1 MMPDRNDRIYYHTRD
16 NPNRRDMDIAW
27 LDFSCTDPIK
37 IRNINANDAG
47 NADGFMDYFHDITR
61 VWVETFFDRHP
72 LKPKETDAKVD
83 RISRYPDSFL
93 CR

>member
-1 MMPDRNDRIYYHTRD
+1 MQG
-16 NPNRRDMDIAW
+16 
-27 LDFSCTDPIK
+27 LDFYCTDPTK
-37 IRNINANDAG
+37 ISDINANHAG
-47 NADGFMDYFHDITR
+47 NADGVMDYSPDRNRIR
-61 VWVETFFDRHP
+61 VETFFDRHP